1 MNSSFLTDKVLMIEP
16 VSFQLNKET
25 AVNNYYQKEDKS
37 IPLEQIQ
44 KNALKEFLFLKST
57 LENNEIEVIAI
68 KDTSKPIT
76 PDALFPNNWISFH
89 KNNKAILYP
98 MFAKNRRRERRP
110 DIFEI
115 LKKKELNYTTI
126 IDYTSFENQQ
136 IFLEGTG
143 AMVLDRKNKIA
154 YCSLSPRATKSLFLK
169 FCKENNYKP
178 IAFISY
184 QTANNKR
191 VPIYHTNVMMSI
203 GNHYAM
209 ICLDAIDNVSEKE
222 MVKQSLFNSDKEII
236 YLTENQIANF
246 AGNTLQLKA
255 KNTNIIVISEQAKN
269 SLTEKQ
275 ISQIEKYGKIVSV
288 AIPTIEKFGGGSV
301 RCMLAELF

>member
-1 MNSSFLTDKVLMIEP
+1 MSNEEFTNVVLMIQP

-25 AVNNYYQKEDKS
+25 AINNFYQTDDKS

-44 KNALKEFLFLKST
+44 ENALKEFLSLKST
-57 LENNEIEVIAI
+57 LENNGIKVISI
-68 KDTSKPIT
+68 KDSLKPKT

-89 KNNKAILYP
+89 KNRKAILYP
-98 MFAKNRRRERRP
+98 MFAKNRRRERRS

-115 LKKKELNYTTI
+115 LNKKELNYSTI
-126 IDYTSFENQQ
+126 IDYTSFENEQ

-154 YCSLSPRATKSLFLK
+154 YCSLSSRATKSLFLK
-169 FCKENNYKP
+169 FCIENNYKP
-178 IAFISY
+178 IAFTSY
-184 QTANNKR
+184 QTVNNIR

-209 ICLDAIDNVSEKE
+209 ICLDAIDDASEKE
-222 MVKQSLFNSDKEII
+222 LVKQSLLNSDKEII

-246 AGNTLQLKA
+246 AGNTLQLKGE
-255 KNTNIIVISEQAKN
+255 KSDIIVISEQAKN
-269 SLTEKQ
+269 SLTGKQ

>member
-1 MNSSFLTDKVLMIEP
+1 MNSLFLSNRVLMIEP

-44 KNALKEFLFLKST
+44 ENALKEFLSLKRT
-57 LENNEIEVIAI
+57 LENSGIEVIAI
-68 KDTSKPIT
+68 KDTPKPIT

-89 KNNKAILYP
+89 NKNKAILYP
-98 MFAKNRRRERRP
+98 MFAKNRRQERRM
-110 DIFEI
+110 DVFEI
-115 LKKKELNYTTI
+115 LKAKSLNFTTI
-126 IDYTSFENQQ
+126 IDYTSFEKEN

-154 YCSLSPRATKSLFLK
+154 YCSLSSRATKSLFLK
-169 FCKENNYKP
+169 FCNENAYKP
-178 IAFISY
+178 IAFTSY
-184 QTANNKR
+184 QTVNNIR
-191 VPIYHTNVMMSI
+191 MPIYHTNVMMSI
-203 GNHYAM
+203 GGNYAM
-209 ICLDAIDNVSEKE
+209 ICLDAIDDVSERE
-222 MVKQSLFNSDKEII
+222 MVKQSLLHSDKEII

-246 AGNTLQLKA
+246 AGNTLQLKG
-255 KNTNIIVISEQAKN
+255 KNTNVIILSEQAKN

-275 ISQIEKYGKIVSV
+275 IHQIEKYGKMVSV

-301 RCMLAELF
+301 RCMLAELY

>member
-1 MNSSFLTDKVLMIEP
+1 MNSLFLSNRVLMIEP

-44 KNALKEFLFLKST
+44 ENALKEFSSLKRT
-57 LENNEIEVIAI
+57 LENNGIEVIAI
-68 KDTSKPIT
+68 KDTPKPIT

-89 KNNKAILYP
+89 NKNKAILYP
-98 MFAKNRRRERRP
+98 MFAKNRRQERRM
-110 DIFEI
+110 DVFEI
-115 LKKKELNYTTI
+115 LKAKSLNFTTI
-126 IDYTSFENQQ
+126 IDYTSFEKEN

-154 YCSLSPRATKSLFLK
+154 YCSLSSRATKSLFLK
-169 FCKENNYKP
+169 FCNENAYKP
-178 IAFISY
+178 IAFTSY
-184 QTANNKR
+184 QTVNNIR
-191 VPIYHTNVMMSI
+191 MPIYHTNVMMSI
-203 GNHYAM
+203 GGNYAM
-209 ICLDAIDNVSEKE
+209 ICLDAIDDVSERE
-222 MVKQSLFNSDKEII
+222 MVKQSLLHSDKEII

-246 AGNTLQLKA
+246 AGNTLQLKG
-255 KNTNIIVISEQAKN
+255 KNTNVIILSEQAKN

-275 ISQIEKYGKIVSV
+275 IHQIEKYCKMVSV

-301 RCMLAELF
+301 RCMLAEIF